1 MRKAERESLQKKC
14 TLCKY
19 PSNCTQN
26 NCKRSHTE
34 KERQEALRKLKDS
47 TCYSWMRYNE
57 CWYGNDCLE
66 LHGFKELVNGS
77 PYSCPRP
84 KVIEMTKSPK
94 RWDIFP
100 NGNILIQYDDELCL
114 FDPSGNNLLKAETQF
129 DIFHIINNQKI
140 LFSRGNILTIANLKN
155 IDGKLDIEFIYNKE
169 IENNLKYDY
178 FRILP
183 NGNIFVINGKNLEIV
198 DQNLSTI
205 KKINISS
212 TSMNDSNENVNYR
225 YEIYVAR
232 NKIFIS
238 TPFKITYMYDFE
250 LNLLGSID
258 DYFKENTIIENGDS
272 IYFLWY
278 DDRYGDNI
286 TVGSFKFSE
295 YSNNMKEKEIK
306 KLKYKIT
313 KMFTGTNNQYFIGKS
328 GATLIFYSTN
338 DLNIVG
344 YCQISDP
351 KEGKIMIKNDN
362 IYYFHK
368 TKIEIYSINYKL
380 I

>member
-1 MRKAERESLQKKC
+1 MRKTESDLLQKKSI
-14 TLCKY
+14 LCRY
-19 PSNCTQN
+19 GSNCRHED
-26 NCKRSHTE
+26 CKRSHTE
-34 KERQEALRKLKDS
+34 KERQEALRKLKDT
-47 TCYSWMRYNE
+47 TCFSWLRYNK
-57 CWYGNDCLE
+57 CWYGNCFK

-77 PYSCPRP
+77 PYSCPSP
-84 KVIEMTKSPK
+84 KVIEMTKLPK
-94 RWDIFP
+94 RWDIFQ
-100 NGNILIQYDDELCL
+100 NGNFLIQYDDELCL
-114 FDPSGNNLLKAETQF
+114 FDPSGNNLLKVQTQF
-129 DIFHIINNQKI
+129 DIFHIIDDQKI
-140 LFSRGNILTIANLKN
+140 LFSKGNRLTIGNLKN
-155 IDGKLDIEFIYNKE
+155 IDGQLDIEFIYNKE
-169 IENNLKYDY
+169 IENNLKYDH

-183 NGNIFVINGKNLEIV
+183 NGNIFVINGTNFEIV

-212 TSMNDSNENVNYR
+212 TSMNDSNENVNCR

-238 TPFKITYMYDFE
+238 FPSKITYIYDFE
-250 LNLLGSID
+250 LNLLDSID
-258 DYFKENTIIENGDS
+258 DYFKENTIIENGDN

-278 DDRYGDNI
+278 DDRDGDYI

-295 YSNNMKEKEIK
+295 YSNNMKEKK
-306 KLKYKIT
+306 VKQLKYKIT

-351 KEGKIMIKNDN
+351 KEGKIMIKNDK

-368 TKIEIYSINYKL
+368 TKIEIYSINYK
-380 I
+380 

>member
-1 MRKAERESLQKKC
+1 
-14 TLCKY
+14 
-19 PSNCTQN
+19 
-26 NCKRSHTE
+26 
-34 KERQEALRKLKDS
+34 
-47 TCYSWMRYNE
+47 
-57 CWYGNDCLE
+57 
-66 LHGFKELVNGS
+66 
-77 PYSCPRP
+77 
-84 KVIEMTKSPK
+84 
-94 RWDIFP
+94 
-100 NGNILIQYDDELCL
+100 
-114 FDPSGNNLLKAETQF
+114 
-129 DIFHIINNQKI
+129 
-140 LFSRGNILTIANLKN
+140 
-155 IDGKLDIEFIYNKE
+155 
-169 IENNLKYDY
+169 
-178 FRILP
+178 
-183 NGNIFVINGKNLEIV
+183 
-198 DQNLSTI
+198 
-205 KKINISS
+205 
-212 TSMNDSNENVNYR
+212 MNDSNENVNYR

-351 KEGKIMIKNDN
+351 KKGEIMIKNDK
-362 IYYFHK
+362 IYYSHK
-368 TKIEIYSINYKL
+368 TKIEIYSIN
-380 I
+380 

>member
-1 MRKAERESLQKKC
+1 MRKAEREFLQKKG
-14 TLCKY
+14 TLCRY
-19 PSNCTQN
+19 GSDCRHND
-26 NCKRSHTE
+26 CKRSHTK
-34 KERQEALRKLKDS
+34 KERQEALRKLKES
-47 TCYSWMRYNE
+47 TCFSWMRYNN
-57 CWYGNDCLE
+57 CWYGNNCLE
-66 LHGFKELVNGS
+66 LHGFIELVNGFQ
-77 PYSCPRP
+77 YSCSRP

-114 FDPSGNNLLKAETQF
+114 FDPSGNNLLKVQTQF
-129 DIFHIINNQKI
+129 DIFHIIDDQKI
-140 LFSRGNILTIANLKN
+140 LFSKGNRLTIGNLKN
-155 IDGKLDIEFIYNKE
+155 IDGQLDIEFIYNKE
-169 IENNLKYDY
+169 IENNLKYDH

-212 TSMNDSNENVNYR
+212 TSMNDSNENVNCR

-238 TPFKITYMYDFE
+238 FPSKITYIYDFE

-258 DYFKENTIIENGDS
+258 DYFKENTIIENGDN

-278 DDRYGDNI
+278 DDKDGDNDNI

-295 YSNNMKEKEIK
+295 YSNNMKEKK
-306 KLKYKIT
+306 VKQLKYKIT

-344 YCQISDP
+344 YCQISHP
-351 KEGKIMIKNDN
+351 KEGKIMIKNDK

-368 TKIEIYSINYKL
+368 TKIEIYSINYK
-380 I
+380 